1 MYLDT
6 SIRTMYNSSTLKNIL
21 MLGVILLTFLAFVFM
36 IYALKYCLVIDKYWD
51 DTVEGVKKTRQAM
64 DKVAEEQA
72 HTFNRMLDSNNDEC
86 FNRQLKQLHDLMLL
100 FLG

>member
-1 MYLDT
+1 MQST
-6 SIRTMYNSSTLKNIL
+6 KKTQSIFKKADA
-21 MLGVILLTFLAFVFM
+21 LA
-36 IYALKYCLVIDKYWD
+36 KYCLVIDKYWD

-100 FLG
+100 FESIK